1 MSQNPHVRR
10 ADRGLC
16 SDRNEDSSEAAFEPF
31 SAQGKGLWQDSE
43 GVRPAFRLAAEYR
56 LGTSVLNDTGLES
69 HAARVP
75 AASWRFLFETP
86 SREPLGSVSLR
97 EGAPGRSRFHAPVDR
112 RSPRAVKT
120 DGTLRFFHDVLGLD
134 YLHYG
139 LWEPD
144 DPRDITG
151 LRAAQL
157 RYAQHLI
164 SLIPE
169 RARTVLD
176 VGSGTGRM
184 AQSLRERG
192 LSVEGLS
199 PDPYQAKLFARRVG
213 APFHLGRFQEFWPE
227 RPYDLVLMSESSM
240 YVWLE
245 SLFPAVLRAGAGGHL
260 LVADYFSIGQPGA
273 NGRTAT
279 RSGHP
284 LDQFLAEAERHRLV
298 LEHREDVTERVL
310 PTLSLASGWLA
321 RYVSP
326 TMLIARDAFG
336 RRHWLLLRVARFV
349 LRRRLEQLE
358 QTSTLLDPDAF
369 RRSKRYELL
378 RFRVPR

>member
-1 MSQNPHVRR
+1 MN
-10 ADRGLC
+10 G
-16 SDRNEDSSEAAFEPF
+16 
-31 SAQGKGLWQDSE
+31 
-43 GVRPAFRLAAEYR
+43 
-56 LGTSVLNDTGLES
+56 TGLQS
-69 HAARVP
+69 HAAKGP
-75 AASWRFLFETP
+75 AASWRFLLETP
-86 SREPLGSVSLR
+86 SREPLGAVSLR
-97 EGAPGRSRFHAPVDR
+97 DGAPGRSRFRAPADR

-120 DGTLRFFHDVLGLD
+120 DGALRFFHEVLGLD

-144 DPRDITG
+144 DPRDIAG
-151 LRAAQL
+151 LHTAQA
-157 RYAQHLI
+157 RYAQHLVA
-164 SLIPE
+164 LMPE
-169 RARTVLD
+169 SARSVLD

-184 AQSLRERG
+184 AQSLVERG

-199 PDPYQAKLFARRVG
+199 PDPYQAKLFAQRVA

-227 RPYDLVLMSESSM
+227 RPYDLVLMSESSQ
-240 YVWLE
+240 YVWLD

-260 LVADYFSIGQPGA
+260 LVADYFSIGPQPGE
-273 NGRTAT
+273 NGRTAS

-284 LDQFLAEAERHRLV
+284 LDDFLAEAERHRLV

-326 TMLIARDAFG
+326 TMHIARDALG
-336 RRHWLLLRVARFV
+336 RRHRLLLRLVSFV
-349 LRRRLEQLE
+349 LRRRLERLE
-358 QTSTLLDPDAF
+358 ETSKLLDPDAF
-369 RRSKRYELL
+369 RRCKRYEIL